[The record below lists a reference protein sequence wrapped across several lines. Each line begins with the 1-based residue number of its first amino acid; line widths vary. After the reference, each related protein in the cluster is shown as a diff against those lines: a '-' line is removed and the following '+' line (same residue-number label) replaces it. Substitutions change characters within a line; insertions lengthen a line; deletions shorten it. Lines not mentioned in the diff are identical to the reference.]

1 MIHQK
6 QPYAGC
12 FPTTMAM
19 LYDVNVEEVIK
30 VGLAGT
36 PWTKW
41 NKAFDAQRTHST
53 YSQIVTRILLNFPG
67 PRSLAYN
74 ASTSGVTLFP
84 ESLPP
89 NKGAITITNI
99 FSNHV
104 VAYED
109 QVVHDGNM
117 EMGVSWKLW
126 KNHRIVNDWTLVRI
140 ITMAEIT
147 ATVQPAQS
155 MQLKLNLNVC

>member
-1 MIHQK
+1 MRHQK

-12 FPTTMAM
+12 FPTTLAM

-36 PWTKW
+36 RWTKW
-41 NKAFDAQRTHST
+41 DEAFDHTRSHTA
-53 YSQIVTRILLNFPG
+53 YSDIVSRILVKFPG
-67 PRSLAYN
+67 PRTLAY
-74 ASTSGVTLFP
+74 SPLIPRISPPFP
-84 ESLPP
+84 RDLPT
-89 NKGAITITNI
+89 NKGAITITNLV
-99 FSNHV
+99 SNHI

-117 EMGVSWKLW
+117 EVGINWTLW
-126 KNHRIVNDWTLVRI
+126 RNYQYNNDWRLVRI

-147 ATVQPAQS
+147 STSQPAQS
-155 MQLKLNLNVC
+155 M